1 MHLSTEPCTTGDNRQ
16 VFQALV
22 AIGGIGSAISLRCGR
37 RVTTKTTD
45 NRQEPPIIIAN
56 DHLAFLA
63 KPPALNVESDCL

>member
-1 MHLSTEPCTTGDNRQ
+1 MRLSTEPCTTRNNRQ
-16 VFQALV
+16 VFQVLV
-22 AIGGIGSAISLRCGR
+22 AIGGIGSAISLRCRR

-63 KPPALNVESDCL
+63 KPSVLNIESDCL